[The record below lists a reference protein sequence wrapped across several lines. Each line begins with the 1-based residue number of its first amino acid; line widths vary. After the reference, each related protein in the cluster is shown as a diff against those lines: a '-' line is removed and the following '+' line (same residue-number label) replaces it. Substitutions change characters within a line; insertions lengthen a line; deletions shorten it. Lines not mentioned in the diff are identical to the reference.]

1 MVNEGGGD
9 LRWVDEWG
17 GGYKGER
24 KMREREK
31 GVEHLE
37 ENREEGLMVN
47 KPM

>member
-1 MVNEGGGD
+1 MGGAG
-9 LRWVDEWG
+9 LQR
-17 GGYKGER
+17 GER

-31 GVEHLE
+31 GAEHLE